1 MSEISNYYNTQKHK
15 TKIIEEFFEKLR
27 QCLVLTADSRIYAKE
42 GYKYLH
48 FIRYKDLEDWNVRN
62 KIYAEVSTSGEAL
75 LSKIQ
80 YMSTCGHSSIVDIVE
95 MLKRI
100 VTKGTKGCYKGRGEN
115 LETFIEC
122 KLSILDA
129 KQSEINKI
137 ATGHFHFNWGNV
149 YLLNDKEIRSIKR
162 LLQQEDLL

>member
-1 MSEISNYYNTQKHK
+1 MSEISNYYNVQKRK
-15 TKIIEEFFEKLR
+15 TKIIEEFCEKLR
-27 QCLVLTADSRIYAKE
+27 QCLTLVADSRIYEKE

-48 FIRYKDLEDWNVRN
+48 FVRYKDLEDWNVRG
-62 KIYAEVSTSGEAL
+62 KIYAEVSTSAEAL
-75 LSKIQ
+75 ISKIE

-100 VTKGTKGCYKGRGEN
+100 VTKGTKGCYKGRGDY
-115 LETFIEC
+115 LEIAVEEM
-122 KLSILDA
+122 LDI

-137 ATGHFHFNWGNV
+137 AIGHFHFNNGGV
-149 YLLNDKEIRSIKR
+149 YLLKDAEIRSIKR

>member
-1 MSEISNYYNTQKHK
+1 MSEISNYYNAQKHK
-15 TKIIEEFFEKLR
+15 TKIIEEFCEKLR
-27 QCLVLTADSRIYAKE
+27 QCLTLVKDSKIHEEE
-42 GYKYLH
+42 GYKYLK
-48 FIRYKDLEDWNVRN
+48 FIRYKDLEDWNVRG
-62 KIYAEVSTSGEAL
+62 KIYAEVSSSGEAL

-100 VTKGTKGCYKGRGEN
+100 VTKGTKGCFKGRGDN

-149 YLLNDKEIRSIKR
+149 YLLSATEIRSIKR

>member
-15 TKIIEEFFEKLR
+15 TRIIEEFCEKLR
-27 QCLVLTADSRIYAKE
+27 QCLALASDSRIYAKE

-48 FIRYKDLEDWNVRN
+48 FIRYKDLEDWNVRG
-62 KIYAEVSTSGEAL
+62 KIYAEVSPSGEAL
-75 LSKIQ
+75 ISKIQ
-80 YMSTCGHSSIVDIVE
+80 YMSTCGHSSIVDVVE

-100 VTKGTKGCYKGRGEN
+100 VTKGTRGCFKGRGRK
-115 LETFIEC
+115 LEEILEY
-122 KLSILDA
+122 KLNILNA

-137 ATGHFHFNWGNV
+137 ATGHFHFNWGGV
-149 YLLNDKEIRSIKR
+149 YLLNDNEIRSIKR

>member
-1 MSEISNYYNTQKHK
+1 MSEISNYYNAQKHK
-15 TKIIEEFFEKLR
+15 SKIIDEFCEKLR
-27 QCLVLTADSRIYAKE
+27 QCLTLVADSKIYAKE

-48 FIRYKDLEDWNVRN
+48 FVRYKDIEDWNVRG
-62 KIYAEVSTSGEAL
+62 KIYAEISTSAETL
-75 LSKIQ
+75 LKKIE

-100 VTKGTKGCYKGRGEN
+100 VTKGTKGCLKGGGEY
-115 LETFIEC
+115 IE
-122 KLSILDA
+122 LIIEERSEI

-137 ATGHFHFNWGNV
+137 ATGHFHFNHGGV
-149 YLLNDKEIRSIKR
+149 YLLNDKEIKSIKR

>member
-1 MSEISNYYNTQKHK
+1 MSEISNYYNVQKHK
-15 TKIIEEFFEKLR
+15 TKIIEEFCEKLR
-27 QCLVLTADSRIYAKE
+27 QCLTLVADSRIYEKE

-48 FIRYKDLEDWNVRN
+48 FVRYKDLEDWNVRN
-62 KIYAEVSTSGEAL
+62 KIYAEISTSGEAL

-100 VTKGTKGCYKGRGEN
+100 VTKGTKGCYKGRGDH
-115 LETFIEC
+115 LDTLIEC

-129 KQSEINKI
+129 KQSDINKCCI
-137 ATGHFHFNWGNV
+137 GHFHFNHGDV
-149 YLLNDKEIRSIKR
+149 YLLTDNEIKSIKR

>member
-1 MSEISNYYNTQKHK
+1 MSEISNYYNAQKHK
-15 TKIIEEFFEKLR
+15 TKIIEGFCEKLR
-27 QCLVLTADSRIYAKE
+27 QCLVIAADSRIYAKE

-48 FIRYKDLEDWNVRN
+48 FVRYKDLDDWNVRG
-62 KIYAEVSTSGEAL
+62 KIYAEVSPSGAAL

-80 YMSTCGHSSIVDIVE
+80 YMSMCGHSSIVEIVE

-100 VTKGTKGCYKGRGEN
+100 VTKGARGCLKGRGKY
-115 LETFIEC
+115 LELIMEERD
-122 KLSILDA
+122 I

-137 ATGHFHFNWGNV
+137 ATGHFHFNHGGV
-149 YLLNDKEIRSIKR
+149 YLLNDNEIKSIKR